1 MKLYPEKAVLWR
13 RSWDVPPPHG
23 ESLQQVWETRV
34 KSFCEWLEKKMRA
47 EKINVAYCG
56 TNNTVRLIR
65 WYFEKFTMEKMLVLE
80 TTYGDYASYYI
91 N

>member
-1 MKLYPEKAVLWR
+1 
-13 RSWDVPPPHG
+13 
-23 ESLQQVWETRV
+23 
-34 KSFCEWLEKKMRA
+34 MRA